1 MVKVN
6 PCTKEAMESRSLK
19 LEANLVYSAK
29 VDKATQRYPVSKST
43 ASHSARSLQIFHQYS
58 YIKASHDLTSCNDSI
73 FLAVS
78 LLVLR
83 QGLTV

>member
-43 ASHSARSLQIFHQYS
+43 ASHSARSLQIISPIQLY
-58 YIKASHDLTSCNDSI
+58 KSI
-73 FLAVS
+73 P
-78 LLVLR
+78 
-83 QGLTV
+83 